1 MLPFDERFKQ
11 KKCKRPRLWPCCNW
25 DHNLT
30 WFRLV
35 QLEARQQ
42 WCRCSWT
49 FARHLGIKMM
59 NISLK
64 RYLKTNSKK
73 CLQHV
78 IMKSG
83 EQHFSVF
90 VLFISDCRWCDKIS
104 PAVGIFAG
112 ELKPC
117 TKWPSVRRRG
127 RGRRTKAKD
136 LTQRLSW
143 DFLKIHM
150 DSYGFMARSGLKIRP
165 WWSWQRSSRKRQESQ
180 KYWCAGWISVSST
193 DKSKKDEI
201 SQQARCFRWLK
212 HRMIHQREW
221 Y

>member
-1 MLPFDERFKQ
+1 
-11 KKCKRPRLWPCCNW
+11 
-25 DHNLT
+25 
-30 WFRLV
+30 
-35 QLEARQQ
+35 
-42 WCRCSWT
+42 
-49 FARHLGIKMM
+49 MM

-127 RGRRTKAKD
+127 RGRCTEAKGFD
-136 LTQRLSW
+136 PEVELGFFEKFIW
-143 DFLKIHM
+143 IPV

-165 WWSWQRSSRKRQESQ
+165 W
-180 KYWCAGWISVSST
+180 
-193 DKSKKDEI
+193 
-201 SQQARCFRWLK
+201 
-212 HRMIHQREW
+212 
-221 Y
+221 